1 MSLTHRGL
9 LVPTVTVTAAAAG
22 LAGWLAWAEPL
33 AAAQPASVLK
43 AQPSL
48 ITEANELIPGKV
60 TWLGVHFKIQKNW
73 HIYWD
78 GRNDSG
84 FPVEVSISASPGYK
98 VGQLKWPAPKR
109 HIAEGEILDHIYE
122 DSVTLAFPVEVPAS
136 AAGSAEFSAKLSWL
150 VCHESCVAEEAE
162 VRLTLP
168 VSTTGSIE
176 PTPAP
181 GSPAAVSKPLFAEAR
196 AKWPKP
202 LPEAGAPDSPKLAW
216 QGTKVSITVDGAHEL
231 LFYPFADCSDID
243 HLIKAGAARG
253 NSLNLKLRAEKGVS
267 PVLHGVLE
275 VRRSAKPD
283 GSDRSSTEWFELRQK
298 ASTPSQ
304 STKNP

>member
-1 MSLTHRGL
+1 MTHLGL
-9 LVPTVTVTAAAAG
+9 LVPAVTAAAAG
-22 LAGWLAWAEPL
+22 MAGWLAWAEPL
-33 AAAQPASVLK
+33 AAAQPTPALK
-43 AQPSL
+43 ARPSL
-48 ITEANELIPGKV
+48 ISEADELSPGKV

-84 FPVEVSISASPGYK
+84 FPVEASISAPPGYK

-122 DSVTLAFPVEVPAS
+122 DSVTLAFPVDVPAT
-136 AAGSAEFSAKLSWL
+136 AVGSAEFSAKLSWL

-168 VSTTGSIE
+168 VSATGSAE
-176 PTPAP
+176 STP
-181 GSPAAVSKPLFAEAR
+181 GSPAAASHPLFAAAR

-202 LPEAGAPDSPKLAW
+202 LPDTDTPGSPNLAW
-216 QGTKVSITVDGAHEL
+216 QGSKVFITVDGAREL
-231 LFYPFADCSDID
+231 LFYPLGDCSEVD

-253 NSLNLKLRAEKGVS
+253 NSLNLQLRAEKGVS

-283 GSDRSSTEWFELRQK
+283 GSDKSTTEWFEIRQT
-298 ASTPSQ
+298 ASSPRE